1 MEALRGIKSLVQIED
16 YSLYFFI
23 LLISLIAFLMF
34 LVLIYGIQYLRKT
47 NVSQEQKSAWHYLNH
62 VDFEDTKVAAYGI
75 SQCARFFVTQENKAI
90 FEQLIQAL
98 ERYKYKPDVPAFKE
112 SDKAL
117 LAEFLGKSH
126 V

>member
-1 MEALRGIKSLVQIED
+1 METLRGIKSLVQIED

-23 LLISLIAFLMF
+23 LVISFIAFLMF
-34 LVLIYGIQYLRKT
+34 LFLIYGVKYLRKT
-47 NVSQEQKSAWHYLNH
+47 KITQERKSAWHYLNH
-62 VDFEDTKVAAYGI
+62 VDFEEAKAAAYGI
-75 SQCARFFVTQENKAI
+75 SQCARFFVNEENKAL
-90 FEQLIQAL
+90 FEQLIHAL
-98 ERYKYKPDVPAFKE
+98 ERYKYKLDVPAFKE